1 MKEEIYTDIEVLHV
15 SWGTALEHSC
25 PVGTSRHRNMY
36 VYADTLLKQNPKT
49 EYLKIRLNPDLNQ
62 ASLANSNK

>member
-15 SWGTALEHSC
+15 SWGTALEHGC
-25 PVGTSRHRNMY
+25 PVGTSRHRNMF
-36 VYADTLLKQNPKT
+36 DTLLKQNPRT